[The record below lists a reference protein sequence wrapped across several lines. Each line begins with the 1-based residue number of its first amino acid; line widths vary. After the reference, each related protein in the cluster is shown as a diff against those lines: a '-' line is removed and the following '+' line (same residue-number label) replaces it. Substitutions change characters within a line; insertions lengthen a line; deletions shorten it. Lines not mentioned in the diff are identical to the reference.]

1 MVTRTNWAGLDRIN
15 HQKIGKKQ
23 QILVDFWYK
32 RCYNSS
38 MEIRNYTKL
47 TRICGGNITPQAL
60 KLVLADIEFQTTAV
74 KQEFW
79 QYMFEMGETFGA
91 IQSFVVQDRELSKE
105 KIYE

>member
-1 MVTRTNWAGLDRIN
+1 MNSKN
-15 HQKIGKKQ
+15 HQKNVKKM

-38 MEIRNYTKL
+38 MEIRNYTEL

-79 QYMFEMGETFGA
+79 QYMFEMGEAFGD
-91 IQSFVVQDRELSKE
+91 IQSFVVQDRRLSKE
-105 KIYE
+105 KVYE